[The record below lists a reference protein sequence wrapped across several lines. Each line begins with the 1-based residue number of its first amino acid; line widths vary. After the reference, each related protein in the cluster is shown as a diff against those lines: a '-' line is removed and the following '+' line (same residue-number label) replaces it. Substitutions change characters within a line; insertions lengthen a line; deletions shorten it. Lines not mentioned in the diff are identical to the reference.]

1 MHGTPLKGFWYD
13 VGLFWMQFDNRIEA
27 QGIPGNNLDTIAVN
41 TGSTRHRGIEG
52 EVAYDF
58 LAPFQHEPMAV
69 VRDSKDSKS
78 MVKETPRE
86 WHPLQLIVFTN
97 VQVLDAEFTDSLQF
111 ATIAPGVT
119 KSFVGNAP
127 AYAPDLVIKGGI
139 TFKKDKCF
147 NVTLSAVHVS
157 EQFLQDSNLGSATIP
172 LAEIPSYDVFNL
184 SAEFYVTRNVRLIG
198 GISNLGD
205 EKYYSRVFPFGGGS
219 IDPAPGRSGYVGL
232 SVEF

>member
-1 MHGTPLKGFWYD
+1 
-13 VGLFWMQFDNRIEA
+13 MQFDNRIEA
-27 QGIPGNNLDTIAVN
+27 QAPPPGPGVNPALDTIAVN

-58 LAPFQHEPMAV
+58 LAPFQQEPVATV
-69 VRDSKDSKS
+69 TDSKDAKDAKS
-78 MVKETPRE
+78 VMRAPRE

-139 TFKKDKCF
+139 TFKRDKCF
-147 NVTLSAVHVS
+147 NITLSAVHVS
-157 EQFLQDSNLGSATIP
+157 EQFWQDSNLAGNPQPTSVPIP
-172 LAEIPSYDVFNL
+172 AEIPSYDVFNL
-184 SAEFYVTRNVRLIG
+184 SGEFYVTRNVRLIG

-219 IDPAPGRSGYVGL
+219 IDPAPGRSGYVGV